1 MSQKRTRTIYVTD
14 LEYEYLKKQ
23 LEILRTSASLAYENR
38 VKENVKKDW
47 RRPDST
53 EERRQSRAP
62 QGDSHE

>member
-38 VKENVKKDW
+38 AKDSVKDW

-53 EERRQSRAP
+53 EERAENHGRTQ
-62 QGDSHE
+62 